1 MPTVRRQDV
10 NVCPIIPGAR
20 TSEYLYGWWEQGNK
34 LCIPT
39 SHLPSGVPKR
49 AEDGIEISPFFLFQ
63 CLHKLRSLALGVG
76 GPNDVEFR
84 QEPVV
89 DFCIVLYWI
98 SEVENQIF
106 LFADHTE
113 KLKVQELNVRSTL
126 SDPHDLR
133 MAFFKVLK

>member
-20 TSEYLYGWWEQGNK
+20 TSEYFHGWWEQRNK

-39 SHLPSGVPKR
+39 PHLPSGVPKR
-49 AEDGIEISPFFLFQ
+49 TEDGIEISPFFFFQ
-63 CLHKLRSLALGVG
+63 RLHELRSLTLGIG

-84 QEPVV
+84 HEPVV
-89 DFCIVLYWI
+89 DFWIVLYWI

-113 KLKVQELNVRSTL
+113 KLKVQELKVRSTL
-126 SDPHDLR
+126 SDPHDLQ
-133 MAFFKVLK
+133 MASFKVLK